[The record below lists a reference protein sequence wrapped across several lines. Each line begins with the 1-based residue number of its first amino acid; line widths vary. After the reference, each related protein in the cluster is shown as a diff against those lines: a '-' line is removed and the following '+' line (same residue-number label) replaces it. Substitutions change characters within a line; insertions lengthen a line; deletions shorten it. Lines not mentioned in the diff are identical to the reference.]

1 MVIDTSILVAVI
13 LKEKGYE
20 DLVFKMAEA
29 DTRYLSAASYLEASV
44 VLLKRHSEGV
54 ELDLDRLIYE
64 SEIVIIPV
72 TAVHARIGRQAYLK
86 YGKGMMHPVQLN
98 LGDCFAYA
106 LSKQRGEPLLFKG
119 GDFSKTDVA
128 VA

>member
-72 TAVHARIGRQAYLK
+72 TAVHARIGHQAYLK
-86 YGKGMMHPVQLN
+86 YGKGMMHPAQLN